1 MPENRKFYSQN
12 AIAFASY
19 LGGPLAAGLLVRRN
33 ALNLGKKK
41 QALYSLIIGI
51 ISTILLLALVF
62 QMPEDIIE
70 KIPKPVIPAIYTGI
84 IALVVELMH
93 GEILKKHKK
102 EGGAFYSFW
111 RAAGIGFVGLA
122 VFLGCAVVYG
132 YYEVAD
138 WDVQSHDSGLKR
150 FEKCEEEAM
159 KLYALSDNVQNKEV
173 MAFIEQTGIPKW
185 KEGLD
190 ILNRINAIE
199 NIPEEFQKQN
209 NLLIEYTRL
218 RIEAFELMLK
228 AIMYETTE
236 YDETIYKKHA
246 RIDEIVGQL

>member
-1 MPENRKFYSQN
+1 M
-12 AIAFASY
+12 
-19 LGGPLAAGLLVRRN
+19 
-33 ALNLGKKK
+33 
-41 QALYSLIIGI
+41 
-51 ISTILLLALVF
+51 F
-62 QMPEDIIE
+62 QIPEDIIE

-111 RAAGIGFVGLA
+111 KAAGIGLIGLA
-122 VFLGCAVVYG
+122 VFLGGAATYG

-138 WDVQSHDSGLKR
+138 WDVQAHDSGLKQ

-159 KLYALSDNVQNKEV
+159 KLYSLPDNVQNKEV
-173 MAFIEQTGIPKW
+173 MAFIEQIGIPKW

-190 ILNRINAIE
+190 ILNRINVIE
-199 NIPEEFQKQN
+199 GIPEELQIQN
-209 NLLIEYTRL
+209 SLLIEYARL

-228 AIMYETTE
+228 AIKYETTE
-236 YDETIYKKHA
+236 YDDTIYKKHA
-246 RIDEIVGQL
+246 RIDEIIGQL